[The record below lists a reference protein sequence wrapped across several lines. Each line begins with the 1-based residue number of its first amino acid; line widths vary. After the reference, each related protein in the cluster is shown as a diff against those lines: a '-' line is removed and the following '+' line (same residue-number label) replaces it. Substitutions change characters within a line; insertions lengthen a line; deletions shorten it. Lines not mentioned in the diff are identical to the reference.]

1 MKELKYEKFPEQN
14 FQPESIV
21 VLLHGIGAD
30 GFDLIQLAELWSKV
44 LNKTKFYSLHAP
56 FPYKFAQVL
65 PLLNPIGRQ
74 WFDLEDRD
82 QTRILKEIELVKP
95 MIVTFLKKKLKK
107 HDLQYKD
114 LILVGFSQ
122 GTMIALNL
130 ALTIKE
136 ELRGVL
142 GYSGGVILTKS
153 GKIEINSKPRI
164 CLIHGEE
171 DEVVPKKMMESTEVV
186 LKDNDID
193 IDTHLIENLGHSINQ
208 EGLEI
213 GQNFLVKYLLKC

>member
-1 MKELKYEKFPEQN
+1 MQNLKYEVFPNEDLKPN
-14 FQPESIV
+14 SLVF
-21 VLLHGIGAD
+21 LLHGIGAD
-30 GFDLIQLAELWSKV
+30 ASDLVPLAKYWSTNLK
-44 LNKTKFYSLHAP
+44 KTKFYSLNAPYTYKLAP
-56 FPYKFAQVL
+56 F
-65 PLLNPIGRQ
+65 GRQ

-82 QTRILKEIELVKP
+82 QTRILKEI
-95 MIVTFLKKKLKK
+95 
-107 HDLQYKD
+107 DLQYKD

-122 GTMIALNL
+122 GTMVALNL

-153 GKIEINSKPRI
+153 GKIEINSKPKI
-164 CLIHGEE
+164 CLIHGKE
-171 DEVVPKKMMESTEVV
+171 DEVVPKKMMESTEIV
-186 LKDNDID
+186 LKESDIN
-193 IDTHLIENLGHSINQ
+193 INTHLIENLGHSINQ